1 MCNCGARRRAAEA
14 ARAGRAVAP
23 RGRAVGAA
31 AAAAPKVSLPP
42 PPPMTTTRTVMRRVR
57 GRNIRVVET
66 VPVVVDT
73 SVWGPPLWRFL
84 HAAASEARQPG
95 VAGGAEHREAWV
107 ALLTALRSSL
117 PCPDCHAHYNAWWSA
132 RPFVAV
138 ADPSGESVE
147 AWLLA
152 LHNAV
157 NERRGVPVWTAE
169 QLAAAVTTEAAGGRE
184 VAAAALEAAAA
195 AGVGAAAVA
204 AGRALLAATG
214 GAP

>member
-1 MCNCGARRRAAEA
+1 
-14 ARAGRAVAP
+14 
-23 RGRAVGAA
+23 
-31 AAAAPKVSLPP
+31 
-42 PPPMTTTRTVMRRVR
+42 MTTTRTVMRRVR

-84 HAAASEARQPG
+84 HAAAG
-95 VAGGAEHREAWV
+95 VAGGAEHRAAWV
-107 ALLTALRSSL
+107 ALLTALRVSL

-132 RPFVAV
+132 RPFVA
-138 ADPSGESVE
+138 DPSGEPVD

-214 GAP
+214 VAGP